1 MNPPHP
7 TRLATE
13 SLEARFA
20 LRVCAELNVAS
31 DALPH
36 TVAERLRVARLR
48 AVECS
53 RPSVVAA
60 EASPTWLQGEWR
72 TTLGM
77 FGGRHGG
84 GSGAWWKFASVLPLV
99 VLVLGVVMVRH
110 FDEIERIDAA
120 AEVDAALLSDDLP
133 PEAYT
138 DPGFAEFLSANQP
151 HNSVN

>member
-1 MNPPHP
+1 MNPPHAA
-7 TRLATE
+7 RRATE
-13 SLEARFA
+13 ALEARFA
-20 LRVCAELNVAS
+20 LRVCAKLNAGT

-36 TVAERLRVARLR
+36 DLSERLRVARLR

-53 RPSVVAA
+53 RQSAA
-60 EASPTWLQGEWR
+60 ATETAPALLHSEWR
-72 TTLGM
+72 TTLGL
-77 FGGRHGG
+77 FGGRHG

-110 FDEIERIDAA
+110 FDEVERIDAA

-133 PEAYT
+133 PQAYT
-138 DPGFAEFLSANQP
+138 DPGFAEFLSTNQS